1 MSITDHPGF
10 RQALAESRLLARD
23 VVEIIGA
30 VRAVEERAAD
40 WLRAWIDA
48 DQAREKSRQER
59 QTDSTAPRPYPQDA
73 VKLASLGARRS
84 QFGNSF
90 SSSTT
95 NMTAEEFMRSQG
107 LADKP

>member
-59 QTDSTAPRPYPQDA
+59 QTGSIAPHPYPLDEA
-73 VKLASLGARRS
+73 KLASHEARRA

-90 SSSTT
+90 SSSAT
-95 NMTAEEFMRSQG
+95 NMTAEEILRQQR